1 MTCEVFCDYAAHA
14 IAERFPR
21 RYGSFCLH
29 FLLNYLSSVWAA
41 INNSI
46 FPGVFGMAL
55 RSCTRVSRSFYGRV
69 AIALPL
75 AVLAL
80 TLSVRAQNANGRVI
94 GVVTDSQGAA
104 VVGANVTVTNTG
116 TNVQWRTVTDG
127 SGSYQV
133 LDVPVGMYAVTVE
146 NKGFVKA
153 TTQPQELT
161 INQSLRVDVR
171 MKVGAVNETIEV
183 QSQSSQVET
192 VNPTVGGTVTGK
204 AIQDLPLN
212 GRNTLDLALTQPGV
226 TPIADDI
233 GTYGT
238 SNGGATEEG
247 LGGISVAGGR
257 GDAITYLLDGGMNN
271 RTTSNQVVFN
281 PNPEA
286 VEEFRLLENNYTAEY
301 GRNGGGTIS
310 VVLKSGTNSLHGSL
324 FEYLRN
330 DDFNANDYIDNELGL
345 PRQVLKRNQYGGVIG
360 GPITLGKWL
369 NGKDRFFF
377 FFGYQGQRLAET
389 VNEGFVTTYTPAELG
404 GDFSNFQGNGPDPG
418 VVGFLQAH
426 PYYQSNPALA
436 AQAVIDPTTIDPV
449 AQKYIAASLIP
460 TSPSGQIFPKGAETD
475 NVDQYVG
482 KFDFYATTN
491 DRISLSLGTNKEP
504 IDNPFFGANIPGYTA
519 ADTTWVDFGNI
530 NYTKTISLSTLNE
543 VLITAQRFHETALP
557 TSHLPTPTELGVNIQ
572 SDDPFGPPSLAFASG
587 MNLGFNPN
595 VTWKSDNNYAIADT
609 LTWNRGHHT
618 YKFGGRF
625 GIIQENSIYAYQ
637 TNGIFYFSGPYGIG
651 SGNDLADFLFGASD
665 TFSEFSKAP
674 SNEHQRQYAVFAQDE
689 WKATPRVT
697 LTYGL
702 RYEYTSPETDTH
714 GYSFSIVPGRQSVKF
729 PGAPLGFLVPG
740 DPGAPR
746 GWYYPDYTNL
756 SPRIGIAWDPFG
768 NGKTSIRGGG
778 GLFFDTL
785 NGWMSDWATDE
796 APWAGGAYF
805 GFSPNQVPTNAV
817 DTILTD
823 PYGTGGVVDPFPS
836 QEPPPSNINFANA
849 GFTPFLG
856 SGNNFVNIHLKTPY
870 IYQYNLSVQRQIG
883 NGLMAE
889 VGYVGSSSHKLLTWV
904 DQNPFVLSTVAQG
917 NPMRILNQQLLAS
930 NPNADPNTYGFA
942 PTFDGL
948 NHANYNGL
956 LSSLTKQAQDVRY
969 LGNVFFTTSYTWSH
983 NLDNGTGF
991 NSRVSSIPYY
1001 NHNQFYGNSDFDLRQ
1016 RLAFSG
1022 GWELPFA
1029 KAWADGPQ
1037 RLTSGWSLYPIYF
1050 IQSGIPLDFLAGLI
1064 QGSTDPGPS
1073 GAGDAEI
1080 VRADQMVS
1088 SPQTLNPRTV
1098 QTFSGATG
1106 NFWFN
1111 PNDFQQDACIN
1122 AGTCPLGFYGT
1133 YRRNSF
1139 HGPRHSNLDMA
1150 LEKSTNL
1157 VGERTKLLFRA
1168 EAFNLFNHAEF
1179 RPPEATSVTSGTFGQ
1194 ISGTYAPRILQL
1206 ALKLSF

>member
-1 MTCEVFCDYAAHA
+1 MS
-14 IAERFPR
+14 R
-21 RYGSFCLH
+21 RTGKR
-29 FLLNYLSSVWAA
+29 LSCSPCAW
-41 INNSI
+41 
-46 FPGVFGMAL
+46 
-55 RSCTRVSRSFYGRV
+55 RT
-69 AIALPL
+69 AIALFL
-75 AVLAL
+75 AVLAAV
-80 TLSVRAQNANGRVI
+80 SAWAQNTNGRVI
-94 GVVTDSQGAA
+94 GVITDPRGATVA
-104 VVGANVTVTNTG
+104 KAKVVVTNVG
-116 TNVQWRTVTDG
+116 TNVSWNTETDER
-127 SGSYQV
+127 GSYQV
-133 LDVPVGMYAVTVE
+133 LDVPVGMYKVTVE
-146 NKGFVKA
+146 SPGFAKA
-153 TTQPQELT
+153 MTEPQELA
-161 INQSLRVDVR
+161 INQSLRIDVSLR
-171 MKVGAVNETIEV
+171 VGAVNETVEV
-183 QSQSSQVET
+183 QSQAAQVET
-192 VNPTVGGTVTGK
+192 VNPTIGGTVTGK

-226 TPIADDI
+226 VPIADDI
-233 GTYGT
+233 GAYGT

-286 VEEFRLLENNYTAEY
+286 VEEFKLLENNYTAEY

-310 VVLKSGTNSLHGSL
+310 VVLKSGTNAVHGSL

-330 DDFNANDYIDNELGL
+330 DDFNANNYIYNEQTPRL
-345 PRQVLKRNQYGGVIG
+345 PRQVLKRNQFGGVIG

-389 VNEGFVTTYTPAELG
+389 VDEGFVTTYTPAELN
-404 GDFSNFQGNGPDPG
+404 GDFSQSYNGGPDPFVQCFLTG
-418 VVGFLQAH
+418 NPAIVLPDNLGTCGSVGQVAH
-426 PYYQSNPALA
+426 PYYQSNSALA
-436 AQAVIDPTTIDPV
+436 AQAIIDPTKIDPV
-449 AQKYIAASLIP
+449 AQKYIAAGLIP
-460 TSPSGQIFPKGAETD
+460 TSASGSILPQGSEHD

-504 IDNPFFGANIPGYTA
+504 IANPFFGANIPGYTA
-519 ADTTWVDFGNI
+519 ADTTWVYFGNI
-530 NYTKTISLSTLNE
+530 NYTKTISVSTLNE

-557 TSHLPTPTELGVNIQ
+557 TSHLPTPTQLGVNIQ
-572 SDDPFGPPSLAFASG
+572 SDDPFGPSSLVFASG
-587 MNLGFNPN
+587 VNLGFNPN

-609 LTWNRGHHT
+609 LSWNHGHHT

-625 GIIQENSIYAYQ
+625 GIMQENSIYAYQ
-637 TNGIFYFSGPYGIG
+637 TNGIFYFSGIYGIG

-674 SNEHQRQYAVFAQDE
+674 SNEHQRQYALFAQEE
-689 WKATPRVT
+689 WKATPRLT

-746 GWYYPDYTNL
+746 GWYFPDYTNL

-805 GFSPNQVPTNAV
+805 GFYPPYQFPTNAAG
-817 DTILTD
+817 TILSD
-823 PYGTGGVVDPFPS
+823 PYGTEGVADPFPS
-836 QEPPPSNINFANA
+836 QEPPPSNINFATA

-856 SGNNFVNIHLKTPY
+856 SGNNFVNIHLRTPY
-870 IYQYNLSVQRQIG
+870 IYQYNLSIQRQIG

-889 VGYVGSSSHKLLTWV
+889 IGYAGSSSHKLLTWV
-904 DQNPFVLSTVAQG
+904 DQNPFILGT
-917 NPMRILNQQLLAS
+917 NTRILNQELLAS
-930 NPNADPNTYGFA
+930 NPSADPNTYGFA

-956 LSSLTKQAQDVRY
+956 LSSLTKRAEDVRY
-969 LGNVFFTTSYTWSH
+969 LGNVFFTASYTWSH

-991 NSRVSSIPYY
+991 NSRVASIPFY

-1022 GWELPFA
+1022 GWDLPFA
-1029 KAWADGPQ
+1029 KTWARGPK
-1037 RLTSGWSLYPIYF
+1037 RLTSGWSLFPIYY
-1050 IQSGIPLDFLAGLI
+1050 IQSGIPLDFLAGLP
-1064 QGSTDPGPS
+1064 QSNTDPGPS
-1073 GAGDAEI
+1073 GAGDGEI

-1088 SPQTLNPRTV
+1088 SAQTFNPRQV
-1098 QTFSGATG
+1098 QTFTEPSTGAPTTG

-1111 PNDFQQDACIN
+1111 PNDFQPNACTVTD
-1122 AGTCPLGFYGT
+1122 TCPLGFYGT

-1139 HGPRHSNLDMA
+1139 HGPRHSNLDLA
-1150 LEKSTNL
+1150 LEKSTDL

-1168 EAFNLFNHAEF
+1168 EAFNVFNHAEF
-1179 RPPEATSVTSGTFGQ
+1179 RPPAATSVTSGTFGQ